1 MKTMRLLAA
10 IAATCVMGSAAAAG
24 YPDKMVKLIVPFA
37 AGGNT
42 DNLTRIFAEG
52 LAAKWG
58 QSVVVEN
65 KAGAGATIGATFVA
79 RSNPDGYTLLL
90 GSVGMATNQ
99 YLFKEMPYEKDAL
112 TPLALVARGPNVL
125 FVRPSLPVKNVT
137 EFIEYAKNTPKGVT
151 FASSGVGTSPHLA
164 AELFANR
171 TGIDIVHVPY
181 KGANPA
187 ANDLMGGQVDAF
199 FSVLNLMP
207 FVEQGRIRALAVS
220 SEGRISEVPE
230 LPTVDE
236 AGGTKG
242 VVSGTWF
249 GFFAPSGTPDHIKKI
264 IIDSLHEVAELE
276 STKQKIAG
284 LALSPA
290 YMGPTDFAN
299 FIKQEE
305 ERWSEVIEKQ
315 KISIN

>member
-1 MKTMRLLAA
+1 MYFRRAVVALAA
-10 IAATCVMGSAAAAG
+10 ACSLGTAAAADF
-24 YPDKMVKLIVPFA
+24 PDKMVKLIVPFS

-58 QSVVVEN
+58 QTVVVEN
-65 KAGAGATIGATFVA
+65 KPGAGATIGAAHVA
-79 RSNPDGYTLLL
+79 RSAPDGHTLLL

-99 YLFKEMPYEKDAL
+99 FLFRDMPYEPKSL
-112 TPLALVARGPNVL
+112 TPLVLVAQGPNVL
-125 FVRPSLPVKNVT
+125 FVRPNLPVKSVP
-137 EFIEYAKNTPKGVT
+137 ELIKYAKENPGGIT

-164 AELFANR
+164 AELFAYR
-171 TGIDIVHVPY
+171 ADINIIHVPY

-207 FVEQGRIRALAVS
+207 HVEQGRIRALAVT
-220 SEGRISEVPE
+220 SEARISEVPE

-236 AGGTKG
+236 AGGTNG

-249 GFFAPSGTPDHIKKI
+249 GFFVPSDTPDDVKKKI
-264 IIDSLHEVAELE
+264 VETLHEVAQEK
-276 STKQKIAG
+276 STQEKIAA

-290 YMGPTDFAN
+290 YLGPEDFAR
-299 FIKQEE
+299 FIKREE
-305 ERWSEVIEKQ
+305 DRWSEVIEKQ